1 MPYVVAIKESTVQR
15 NAAASEY
22 VQDNGRRVP
31 LASRAAGEALAD
43 RLSENGETP
52 VRVQRAAPND
62 AADVDGY
69 LVPAPDRRVHEPAV
83 TDDGTLVFDVGA
95 NLYGALG
102 EALVA
107 GSGDKPP
114 LLTYHAAR
122 DLDLPRDAL
131 EVDVADGDRFAAPT
145 GDGAGRWQPDCVA
158 TVRRAGGDAVIA
170 EYWCEVK
177 AGDAALERS
186 QREAMRQ
193 RATDVT
199 VLLVR
204 VDLEDLPDRYAAT
217 VEVIDGDDAAPAGA
231 RRTRLDEF

>member
-1 MPYVVAIKESTVQR
+1 MSYLVAIKESAIQR
-15 NAAASEY
+15 NAAASAY
-22 VQDNGRRVP
+22 VADNDRRVP
-31 LASRAAGEALAD
+31 LASRAAAEALAD
-43 RLSENGETP
+43 RLSEAGETP

-62 AADVDGY
+62 AADVDAY

-114 LLTYHAAR
+114 LLTYYAAR

-131 EVDVADGDRFAAPT
+131 EVDVTAGEKFAVPT
-145 GDGAGRWQPDCVA
+145 SDGAGRWQPDCVA
-158 TVRRAGGDAVIA
+158 TVRRVGGDAVIA

-217 VEVIDGDDAAPAGA
+217 VEAVDGDDAATAGA